1 MKKIAGRALSI
12 LLVCAVFITFI
23 PVLGG
28 SWSYAASSSKLGKVK
43 KITVA
48 ATENKAKIT
57 WGKVKG
63 AKKYQIVVKTGSKK
77 IKSVKNKKRVLKL
90 KKLKKNK
97 KYTVRIRA
105 IRGKKKGK
113 WSKKSFITKKAAS
126 NNKASASKPVS
137 SPKPT
142 ETEQENPVEPDN
154 SVSVG
159 DIEDMLV
166 NGKVDAGY
174 NDHGGFD
181 FVYGQFTDQKV
192 TDEETAVDVL
202 CDSSSIVGYNFD
214 AYNCLVEE
222 EETDLNSSIYRFYPY
237 VNDIPVIGGEVLL
250 EAADNGTVEGL
261 YNTYDP
267 RVQEIDLFDEDGTEI
282 DAEEAEIIAISDFL
296 KKEEGILQL
305 LNISEDLDE
314 YDLIEALKEEL
325 YIDSQ
330 KVIYSEGNEEG
341 PFLAYEVS
349 IQSADPYIDEF
360 DDDDNFVSEEDEAI
374 PTYSDDEFSED
385 QEVGDDFD
393 GSNYYFNYTYYI
405 YACGENSGEIYFAD
419 DGIRGAGSWTNT
431 SRSAVDG
438 KGNSRT
444 INAQKNGERYRLI
457 DKKRNIVTYRAGGAA
472 RDKLPG
478 NIVEGDSIP
487 RTAVS
492 AHANMSAVYDFY
504 KKIGRN
510 SFDNNGSQ
518 IIVTYNYRDPD
529 YPNGYYNAVWNGIQM
544 AFGDLGNFQNAL
556 DVAGHEF
563 SHAVIDRSP
572 AQFKYDGESGA
583 LNEAYADI
591 LGTLIEGKTGSGR
604 WLIGEDSDTAIRSM
618 ANPESFEQPS
628 HYANYYKTNEDY
640 HGVHTNSGIFNHAAY
655 LMMNDSDTANVDR
668 YRWGKLFVGSLS
680 RLSSKSKFLN
690 ARYAIETTAKKMG
703 FSNKELDAI
712 RRAFESTGIIVR
724 DRIRISL
731 SWGKNPEDIDL
742 HIVGPAMSAT
752 EESSRFHVYY
762 EDLQY
767 KDKKGN
773 LIADLDH
780 DDTDSYGPEVAT
792 IRKMTFGTYYV
803 FVHDYTNRESNSPI
817 ELSRSDAR
825 IKIYSGDSTMPFATY
840 KVPPLMRGK
849 YWNVCK
855 IVIGEDGKAS
865 VTPINT
871 VSENQNYS

>member
-1 MKKIAGRALSI
+1 MIEVLCESEEKATMMKKIAGRALSI
-12 LLVCAVFITFI
+12 LLICAVFITFI

-77 IKSVKNKKRVLKL
+77 IKSVTTKKRVLKL

-330 KVIYSEGNEEG
+330 KVIYSEGK
-341 PFLAYEVS
+341 
-349 IQSADPYIDEF
+349 
-360 DDDDNFVSEEDEAI
+360 
-374 PTYSDDEFSED
+374 
-385 QEVGDDFD
+385 
-393 GSNYYFNYTYYI
+393 
-405 YACGENSGEIYFAD
+405 C
-419 DGIRGAGSWTNT
+419 
-431 SRSAVDG
+431 
-438 KGNSRT
+438 
-444 INAQKNGERYRLI
+444 
-457 DKKRNIVTYRAGGAA
+457 
-472 RDKLPG
+472 
-478 NIVEGDSIP
+478 
-487 RTAVS
+487 
-492 AHANMSAVYDFY
+492 
-504 KKIGRN
+504 
-510 SFDNNGSQ
+510 
-518 IIVTYNYRDPD
+518 
-529 YPNGYYNAVWNGIQM
+529 
-544 AFGDLGNFQNAL
+544 
-556 DVAGHEF
+556 
-563 SHAVIDRSP
+563 
-572 AQFKYDGESGA
+572 
-583 LNEAYADI
+583 
-591 LGTLIEGKTGSGR
+591 
-604 WLIGEDSDTAIRSM
+604 
-618 ANPESFEQPS
+618 
-628 HYANYYKTNEDY
+628 
-640 HGVHTNSGIFNHAAY
+640 
-655 LMMNDSDTANVDR
+655 
-668 YRWGKLFVGSLS
+668 
-680 RLSSKSKFLN
+680 
-690 ARYAIETTAKKMG
+690 
-703 FSNKELDAI
+703 
-712 RRAFESTGIIVR
+712 
-724 DRIRISL
+724 
-731 SWGKNPEDIDL
+731 
-742 HIVGPAMSAT
+742 
-752 EESSRFHVYY
+752 
-762 EDLQY
+762 
-767 KDKKGN
+767 
-773 LIADLDH
+773 
-780 DDTDSYGPEVAT
+780 
-792 IRKMTFGTYYV
+792 
-803 FVHDYTNRESNSPI
+803 
-817 ELSRSDAR
+817 
-825 IKIYSGDSTMPFATY
+825 
-840 KVPPLMRGK
+840 
-849 YWNVCK
+849 
-855 IVIGEDGKAS
+855 
-865 VTPINT
+865 
-871 VSENQNYS
+871 